1 MREENAH
8 KTAPSSF
15 LDDVKGKGKGVLY
28 DSDDE
33 AGYASLSFPP
43 PKTGNTSES
52 RLNLSQLG
60 TGSIMALWKEKDGE
74 LSMDEDEYESGDEAG
89 VVRPTPSP
97 INQRPDV
104 KAVESLNP
112 APLPL
117 TSDKKPKEAKP
128 ESKSLDDLEDE
139 YPILPTI
146 KEEDEKS
153 DLSTRA
159 RAQTTVPG
167 GFMDTH
173 DDDELLYGENK

>member
-1 MREENAH
+1 M
-8 KTAPSSF
+8 
-15 LDDVKGKGKGVLY
+15 LY

-43 PKTGNTSES
+43 PKTDNTSES

-74 LSMDEDEYESGDEAG
+74 LSMDEDEYESGDEASE
-89 VVRPTPSP
+89 VKPASSSASE
-97 INQRPDV
+97 RPDMKSMGSV
-104 KAVESLNP
+104 NLS
-112 APLPL
+112 PLPL
-117 TSDKKPKEAKP
+117 APDRKPEEAKP
-128 ESKSLDDLEDE
+128 ERKSPDDLEDE

-159 RAQTTVPG
+159 PTQATVPG